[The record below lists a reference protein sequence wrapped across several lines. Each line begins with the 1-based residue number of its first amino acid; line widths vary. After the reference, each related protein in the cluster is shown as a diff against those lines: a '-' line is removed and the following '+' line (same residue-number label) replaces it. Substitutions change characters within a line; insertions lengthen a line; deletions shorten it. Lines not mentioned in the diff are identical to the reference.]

1 MLVVGGVGRVR
12 GGGRVQAC
20 NLCRGQPVHAT
31 TRGEA
36 LCQPRLAVHMHV
48 VMLPDRLTVHMHVS
62 PAPRMSRVWVTLNLS
77 LT

>member
-1 MLVVGGVGRVR
+1 MQSMSRAARARYHQRR
-12 GGGRVQAC
+12 G
-20 NLCRGQPVHAT
+20 
-31 TRGEA
+31 
-36 LCQPRLAVHMHV
+36 QPRLAVHMHV